1 MIFFTREVDSDETR
15 SNILRLT
22 EHGRGV
28 LSGIHE
34 AWGDIVAIIAV
45 QVGAEKATQLEALT
59 LDLRDTLGS
68 NAPGRPRASK
78 TSLALEAGK

>member
-1 MIFFTREVDSDETR
+1 MRPGATYCDSQ
-15 SNILRLT
+15 LT
-22 EHGRGV
+22 ERGRGI

-34 AWGDIVAIIAV
+34 AWGDIVAIIVV
-45 QVGAEKATQLEALT
+45 QIGAEKATQLEALT
-59 LDLRDTLGS
+59 VGLRDTLGS